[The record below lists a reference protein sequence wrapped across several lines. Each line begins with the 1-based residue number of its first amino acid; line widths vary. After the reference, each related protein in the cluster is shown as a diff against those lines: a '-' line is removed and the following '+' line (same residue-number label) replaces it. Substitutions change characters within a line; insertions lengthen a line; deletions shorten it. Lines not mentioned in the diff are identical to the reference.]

1 MPIPWDSANPA
12 TGFGPAGPDGT
23 AASWLPQPETWAGYA
38 RDGQSGIPGSTL
50 EFYRGALAARREHG
64 LAGNELLWQE
74 SPGPAVLVFRSGP
87 VTVIANTG
95 SSPVDLPA
103 GRVILASGP
112 VGADRLPGDTT
123 VWMVA

>member
-1 MPIPWDSANPA
+1 M
-12 TGFGPAGPDGT
+12 
-23 AASWLPQPETWAGYA
+23 
-38 RDGQSGIPGSTL
+38 
-50 EFYRGALAARREHG
+50 ALAARREHG